1 MQLNKH
7 VCLMAEYNFSMN
19 QKIYTVAE
27 KLSPVQLYENSDA
40 FFGSVFCTLNHI
52 AVGDTI
58 WLKRLPTTMHS
69 HTALAPIFELPV
81 PESLD
86 SVLFESLS
94 ELKVRRDLLDNAFKN
109 LADSLSD
116 EDLFSSVNYKNMKGE
131 SFSKNL
137 FSLLMH
143 VFNHQTHHRGQVT
156 TLFSQFGFDYGTTDL
171 VLLIPNT

>member
-7 VCLMAEYNFSMN
+7 VGLMAEYNLSMN
-19 QKIYTVAE
+19 QKIYAAAE
-27 KLSPVQLYENSDA
+27 KLSPGQLYENSDA

-58 WLKRLPTTMHS
+58 WLKRLSTTMHS
-69 HTALAPIFELPV
+69 HAALAPICELPV

-94 ELKVRRDLLDNAFKN
+94 ELKVRRDLLDNAFIN
-109 LADSLSD
+109 LGNSISD
-116 EDLFSSVNYKNMKGE
+116 VELASSVNYKNLKGE

-156 TLFSQFGFDYGTTDL
+156 TLLSQFGFDYGATDL